1 MRRWAKPKVRG
12 PAGQLALAFD
22 GRATIA
28 EPARIDTMPV
38 ASGVVD
44 TSREAA
50 AAGAETAARNRRLI
64 LQIVTGAGVRG
75 VTLDE
80 VSAATGK
87 PPNQISGR
95 FTDLERLGLIARSG
109 ERRKTRTGR
118 EAHVWVTLD
127 RTN

>member
-1 MRRWAKPKVRG
+1 M
-12 PAGQLALAFD
+12 AFD

-38 ASGVVD
+38 AAGVVD

-50 AAGAETAARNRRLI
+50 AAGQDAAARSRRLI

-75 VTLDE
+75 CTLDE

-95 FTDLERLGLIARSG
+95 FTDLERLGLIGRSG

-118 EAHVWVTLD
+118 EAHVWVAC
-127 RTN
+127 RS